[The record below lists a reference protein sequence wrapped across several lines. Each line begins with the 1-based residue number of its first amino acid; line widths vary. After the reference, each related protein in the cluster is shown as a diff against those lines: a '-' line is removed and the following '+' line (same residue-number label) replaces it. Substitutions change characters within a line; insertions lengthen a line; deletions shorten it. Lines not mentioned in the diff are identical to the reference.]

1 MGPQIRTV
9 LTFGCSP
16 SGLPSFLALGSP
28 STPFL
33 SAILRTVVRFPGQGT
48 PFLLPWLGLA

>member
-9 LTFGCSP
+9 LTFGGSP

-33 SAILRTVVRFPGQGT
+33 SAILRTVRFPGQGT
-48 PFLLPWLGLA
+48 PFLLRWLGLS